1 MENARLAAT
10 ELNTMEIECSHAQV
24 RKVHKLGVATPLI
37 APSFSSRGFP
47 HLSDIWEQLRHKLY
61 GLCLISAFDVAGGRI
76 PGGEADLVNV
86 AILDSG
92 LYETRV
98 RKPNLNATE
107 CSPHSENWSR
117 EQYLEAVQ
125 SMGAQGNLILVN
137 FDQVGRLEDQIKLAV
152 QDFSTAPRAASD
164 FLVKP
169 ADPSELVNVAKL
181 AKFGDSLKQF
191 SVIGITAR
199 EAGDS
204 FLERCRSIVMLR
216 DLLNDADLDTPV
228 HVFGAIKPYE
238 VLAYFL
244 CGADIFDGLSWLRWS
259 LREYGSVPI
268 DETST
273 EDMQWTLT
281 DWELHTLQ
289 CTQNLTL
296 LFRLQQAMQEYA
308 VSGCLEALITEFPL
322 ARKAARIAGIAGAE
336 VRN

>member
-1 MENARLAAT
+1 MEAERP
-10 ELNTMEIECSHAQV
+10 HAQV
-24 RKVHKLGVATPLI
+24 RRVHKPGVATPLI

-47 HLSDIWEQLRHKLY
+47 YLSDIWEEFRHKLY
-61 GLCLISAFDVAGGRI
+61 GVCLVSAFDVAGGRI
-76 PGGEADLVNV
+76 PGGVTDSVNV
-86 AILDSG
+86 VILDSG

-98 RKPNLNATE
+98 RKPELNATE
-107 CSPHSENWSR
+107 PFPHSEDWSR
-117 EQYLEAVQ
+117 ERYVEAVQ

-137 FDQVGRLEDQIKLAV
+137 FDHVGRLEDQIGLAV
-152 QDFSTAPRAASD
+152 QDFSRAPRAGSD

-169 ADPSELVNVAKL
+169 AAAAELVNVAKL
-181 AKFGDSLKQF
+181 AQFADALKQF

-216 DLLNDADLDTPV
+216 DLLNDAGVDIPV

-259 LREYGSVPI
+259 LRDYGSVPI
-268 DETST
+268 DETAT

-281 DWELHTLQ
+281 DWELHTVQ
-289 CTQNLTL
+289 WTQNLTL

-308 VSGCLEALITEFPL
+308 VSGCLEALTTEFPI
-322 ARKAARIAGIAGAE
+322 ARRAARIADIAGAD
-336 VRN
+336 VRI

>member
-1 MENARLAAT
+1 MEA
-10 ELNTMEIECSHAQV
+10 ECAHAQV
-24 RKVHKLGVATPLI
+24 RRVHKLGVATPLV
-37 APSFSSRGFP
+37 APSFSSRGFL
-47 HLSDIWEQLRHKLY
+47 HLSDIWEEFRHKLY
-61 GLCLISAFDVAGGRI
+61 GVCLISAFDIASGRI
-76 PGGEADLVNV
+76 PNGVAELVNV

-98 RKPNLNATE
+98 RKPDLNATE
-107 CSPHSENWSR
+107 SSPHSEDWAR

-125 SMGAQGNLILVN
+125 GMGAQGNLVLVN
-137 FDQVGRLEDQIKLAV
+137 FDHVGRLEDQIELAV
-152 QDFSTAPRAASD
+152 EDFSTAPHAASD
-164 FLVKP
+164 FLTKP
-169 ADPSELVNVAKL
+169 ADPAELVNVAKL
-181 AKFGDSLKQF
+181 AQFAEVLKQF

-216 DLLNDADLDTPV
+216 DLLNDAGLDTPV

-259 LREYGSVPI
+259 LRDYGSVPI
-268 DETST
+268 DETAT
-273 EDMQWTLT
+273 EDMLWTLT
-281 DWELHTLQ
+281 DWELHNVQ

-308 VSGCLEALITEFPL
+308 VSGCLEALIAEFAI

>member
-1 MENARLAAT
+1 MEV
-10 ELNTMEIECSHAQV
+10 EYSHAQV
-24 RKVHKLGVATPLI
+24 RRVHKLGVATPLL

-47 HLSDIWEQLRHKLY
+47 HLSDIWEEFRHKLY
-61 GLCLISAFDVAGGRI
+61 GVCLISAFDVAGGRI
-76 PGGEADLVNV
+76 PCDVADLVNV

-98 RKPNLNATE
+98 RNPYLKVTE
-107 CSPHSENWSR
+107 FSPCSEDWSR

-137 FDQVGRLEDQIKLAV
+137 FDHLGRIEDQIELAV
-152 QDFSTAPRAASD
+152 EGFSMAPHAASD
-164 FLVKP
+164 FLIKP
-169 ADPSELVNVAKL
+169 ADPAELVNVAKL
-181 AKFGDSLKQF
+181 ARFDDALKQF

-216 DLLNDADLDTPV
+216 DLLNDAGLDTPV
-228 HVFGAIKPYE
+228 HVFGAIEPYE

-259 LREYGSVPI
+259 MRGYGSVPI

-289 CTQNLTL
+289 CTHNLTL
-296 LFRLQQAMQEYA
+296 LFRLQQAIQEYA
-308 VSGCLEALITEFPL
+308 VSGCIEALITKFPI
-322 ARKAARIAGIAGAE
+322 ARKAAHIADIAGAE

>member
-10 ELNTMEIECSHAQV
+10 GLNTMEVECSHA
-24 RKVHKLGVATPLI
+24 RGRRVHKLGVTTPLI

-47 HLSDIWEQLRHKLY
+47 HLSDIWEEFRLKLY
-61 GLCLISAFDVAGGRI
+61 GVCLMSAFDVADGRI
-76 PGGEADLVNV
+76 PSSVADLVNV

-98 RKPNLNATE
+98 RKPDRNATE
-107 CSPHSENWSR
+107 SSPHSEDWSR
-117 EQYLEAVQ
+117 EQYLETVQ
-125 SMGAQGNLILVN
+125 SMGVQGNLILVN
-137 FDQVGRLEDQIKLAV
+137 FDHVGRLEDQIELAIE
-152 QDFSTAPRAASD
+152 DYSTAPHAASD

-169 ADPSELVNVAKL
+169 ADPAELVNIAKL
-181 AKFGDSLKQF
+181 AQFANALNHF
-191 SVIGITAR
+191 SVIGITDR
-199 EAGDS
+199 EAGVS

-216 DLLNDADLDTPV
+216 DLLNDAGLNTPV

-244 CGADIFDGLSWLRWS
+244 CGADIFDGLSWLRWAF
-259 LREYGSVPI
+259 RECGSAPI
-268 DETST
+268 EETAT
-273 EDMQWTLT
+273 EDMLWTLT
-281 DWELHTLQ
+281 DWELHTVQ

-308 VSGCLEALITEFPL
+308 VGGCLESLITRFPI
-322 ARKAARIAGIAGAE
+322 ARKVAHIAEIAGAE